1 MTDPLPITLLGHG
14 RLGSALIEGWRL
26 TGAATPTILTRADEP
41 VCPADTRALVIAV
54 KPAHWREAVA
64 PLAPSLAHDAVV
76 VSVMAGVRACDIAR
90 VLPRPIARVM
100 PTIAVAQAQGV
111 AAVWSDDPRA
121 VTLAHALF
129 GRVADTVDLAD
140 EALLDPATAVA
151 GSGPAFFHA
160 FAQALA
166 SAGVEAGLPQDM
178 AERLARG
185 ALRSAGA
192 GAATALSLTDLI
204 ARIASPGGTTQ
215 AGLDALHASGL
226 ADAAKATV
234 SAAVARARAL
244 AGDQPS

>member
-1 MTDPLPITLLGHG
+1 VTHPLPITLLGHG
-14 RLGSALIEGWRL
+14 RLGSALAEGWRL
-26 TGAATPTILTRADEP
+26 TAAAKPKILTRADEP
-41 VCPADTRALVIAV
+41 VCPSDTRALVIAV
-54 KPAHWREAVA
+54 KPASWREAVA
-64 PLAPSLAHDAVV
+64 PLALSLPHDAVV
-76 VSVMAGVRACDIAR
+76 VSVMAGVRASDIAR
-90 VLPRPIARVM
+90 VLERPIARIM
-100 PTIAVAQAQGV
+100 PTTAVAQAQGV

-121 VTLAHALF
+121 LILAHALF
-129 GRVADTVDLAD
+129 DPVAETVELGE
-140 EALLDPATAVA
+140 EALLDLATAVA

-166 SAGVEAGLPQDM
+166 AAGVEAGLPQEA

-192 GAATALSLTDLI
+192 GVATASSLNDLI
-204 ARIASPGGTTQ
+204 ARIASPGGTTR

-226 ADAAKATV
+226 ADAAKVTV